1 MKKYELVHIYA
12 KGRQEDI
19 INSVSTSFTEL
30 PEKGYHYHSFIPCDT
45 DTNGGIRSYF
55 LIFENDIEDESND
68 F

>member
-30 PEKGYHYHSFIPCDT
+30 PEKGYH
-45 DTNGGIRSYF
+45 
-55 LIFENDIEDESND
+55 
-68 F
+68 